1 MMLQGDCMMS
11 LCKYYLAE
19 TKVKVAEIALPGM
32 PSTIPAKYAAGLC
45 QPQPCQTMYKKKVAG
60 NRQRTLPK

>member
-1 MMLQGDCMMS
+1 MIS

-32 PSTIPAKYAAGLC
+32 TSTNPASMLPVYANFNLVRQC
-45 QPQPCQTMYKKKVAG
+45 KKQEKKVAG
-60 NRQRTLPK
+60 NRQPK